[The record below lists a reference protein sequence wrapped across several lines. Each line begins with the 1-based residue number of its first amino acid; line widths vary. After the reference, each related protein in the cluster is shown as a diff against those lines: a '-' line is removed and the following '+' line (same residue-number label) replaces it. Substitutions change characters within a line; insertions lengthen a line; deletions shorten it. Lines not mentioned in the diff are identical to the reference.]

1 MRSLFRKMHKGD
13 KGFTLVELL
22 VVFTLLGVLAAIVL
36 PNVSTLMGYGHTQA
50 SDAEFSIV
58 QTAMDAMMAVA
69 DTANVTPVLVG
80 DATDDMSSFPD
91 AGHALY
97 PAYLRDAT
105 TQGTYYCDG
114 GGEVSRATTGY

>member
-1 MRSLFRKMHKGD
+1 MHKKE

-22 VVFTLLGVLAAIVL
+22 VVFTLLGVLAAIIL
-36 PNVSTLMGYGHTQA
+36 PNVSTLMGYGQTQA
-50 SDAEFSIV
+50 SDTELSVV

-69 DTANVTPVLVG
+69 NTANVTVVLVG
-80 DATDDMSSFPD
+80 DATNDMSTFPD

-105 TQGTYYCDG
+105 TRGTYYCDG
-114 GGEVSRATTGY
+114 GGEVFRATTGY